1 MSDQANMIQT
11 AEDSIPQ
18 LREGVSDVRKCSFK
32 PEEHFIEMGFPGKD
46 EKSYYLEV
54 KWRVFWF
61 NLYCQEKGVESYS
74 IEEEPATMLGTNMV
88 QARCIVKMNGAIAGA
103 GVGGYLLN
111 NDPMYAVQMASTI
124 AKGRALANA
133 GFGPVFS
140 SAMAAESG
148 GQEIPCDAGVRTS
161 EFFVRNDKNP
171 MVMQPKTGE
180 KPEPKAEEAP
190 KAEEKPVK
198 KAGRRTSTKSTA
210 AVAETNAENGN
221 TNAEHKV
228 TREEAFRYIVPI
240 GKHKGDT
247 LGDVIG
253 KDSGWVDWI
262 IRTERFNGT
271 EVQAM
276 CKIARGVE

>member
-1 MSDQANMIQT
+1 MADQPNMIQAT
-11 AEDSIPQ
+11 EDSIPQ

-171 MVMQPKTGE
+171 MVMQPKPEE

-190 KAEEKPVK
+190 KAEEKPAKRPGRKATVK
-198 KAGRRTSTKSTA
+198 PADAEAKAEPSDG
-210 AVAETNAENGN
+210 
-221 TNAEHKV
+221 KV
-228 TREEAFRYIVPI
+228 TRQEAFRYVIPLN

-253 KDSGWVDWI
+253 KDPGWVDFI
-262 IRTERFNGT
+262 IRTERFNGS

-276 CKIARGVE
+276 CKLARGVE